1 MALISSTL
9 AMQLE
14 TAFLAAQAD
23 TTPTAITTLAN
34 SIASAIHAYLIQ
46 AQVTTTVTGTT
57 TGGVNSSIPPPT
69 GPTPGT
75 ITVPATVIGKGTGAP
90 GTGLS

>member
-1 MALISSTL
+1 MALISSNL
-9 AMQLE
+9 AFELE
-14 TAFLAAQAD
+14 MAFVVAQQNPFPSA
-23 TTPTAITTLAN
+23 TKELAN
-34 SIASAIHAYLIQ
+34 SIAMAIHNYLIQ

-75 ITVPATVIGKGTGAP
+75 ITVPATVTGKGTGAP

>member
-9 AMQLE
+9 ATQLE

-23 TTPTAITTLAN
+23 TTPMATTTLAN

-46 AQVTTTVTGTT
+46 AQVTTTDTGTAV
-57 TGGVNSSIPPPT
+57 GGVNASVLAPPAPPVP
-69 GPTPGT
+69 GP
-75 ITVPATVIGKGTGAP
+75 ITVPAVVTGSGTGFL
-90 GTGLS
+90 T

>member
-9 AMQLE
+9 ATQLE

-23 TTPTAITTLAN
+23 TSPTATTTLAN

-46 AQVTTTVTGTT
+46 AQVTTTDTGTAV
-57 TGGVNSSIPPPT
+57 GGVNASAIVVAV
-69 GPTPGT
+69 PTPGP
-75 ITVPATVIGKGTGAP
+75 ITVPAVVTGTG
-90 GTGLS
+90 TGFLT

>member
-9 AMQLE
+9 ATQLE

-23 TTPTAITTLAN
+23 TTPTATTTLAN

-46 AQVTTTVTGTT
+46 AQVTTPDTGTAVGGINASVLAPPAPPVPGPITGPAVVTG
-57 TGGVNSSIPPPT
+57 S
-69 GPTPGT
+69 
-75 ITVPATVIGKGTGAP
+75 GTGFL
-90 GTGLS
+90 T